1 MTRGPAAPDRP
12 ADVVLSGA
20 TKRFGTTTVLAGV
33 SLEVAHGEVVALVG
47 PSGSG
52 KSTILRL
59 LNGLEAADGGRVEVL
74 GVEAP
79 RADVPAAA
87 RERHWLPLRRRIGFV
102 FQAFPLYPHRT
113 ALGNLTLAPTTVLGR
128 SEEEARARGL
138 ALLDRVGLKARADAW
153 PRELSGGQRQRVAI
167 ARALAMDPE
176 ILLFDEPTSALDPET
191 IGEVLE
197 VMRDLVAEHARTILV
212 VTHEVRFAREA
223 ADRVAFLDGGTIVEV
238 GPARQVLDTP
248 SHPRTQAFLQRL
260 L

>member
-1 MTRGPAAPDRP
+1 MDTPRAVDA
-12 ADVVLSGA
+12 VLAGV
-20 TKRFGTTTVLAGV
+20 TKRFGAAQVLAGL
-33 SLEVAHGEVVALVG
+33 SLEVAHGEVVALIG

-59 LNGLEAADGGRVEVL
+59 LNGLEAADAGRVDVL
-74 GVEAP
+74 GTPAP
-79 RADVPAAA
+79 LADVPAPA
-87 RERHWLPLRRRIGFV
+87 RERHWLALRRRIGFV

-128 SEEEARARGL
+128 SEEEARARGR
-138 ALLDRVGLKARADAW
+138 ALLDRVGLADRADAW

-191 IGEVLE
+191 VGEVLE
-197 VMRDLVAEHARTILV
+197 VLRDLVAERARTIVV
-212 VTHEVRFAREA
+212 VTHEIRFAREA
-223 ADRVAFLDGGTIVEV
+223 ADRVAFLDAGTIVEV
-238 GPARQVLDTP
+238 GPAGQVLGAP
-248 SHPRTQAFLQRL
+248 AHPRTRAFLQRL

>member
-1 MTRGPAAPDRP
+1 VDTSRP
-12 ADVVLSGA
+12 VDVVLAGV
-20 TKRFGTTTVLAGV
+20 TKRFGATPVLAGA
-33 SLEVAHGEVVALVG
+33 SLEVAHGEVVALLG

-59 LNGLEAADGGRVEVL
+59 LNGLEAPDGGRVEVL
-74 GVEAP
+74 GAAAP
-79 RADVPAAA
+79 LADVPAPT

-128 SEEEARARGL
+128 SEEEARVRGL
-138 ALLDRVGLKARADAW
+138 ALLDRVGLKDRADAW

-191 IGEVLE
+191 IGEVLA
-197 VMRDLVAEHARTILV
+197 VMRDLVAEHARTIVV

-223 ADRVAFLDGGTIVEV
+223 ADRVAFLDGGIVVEA
-238 GPARQVLDTP
+238 GPAREVLDAP
-248 SHPRTQAFLQRL
+248 AHPRTRAFLQRL

>member
-1 MTRGPAAPDRP
+1 VDASRP
-12 ADVVLSGA
+12 VDVVLAGV
-20 TKRFGTTTVLAGV
+20 TKRFGATPVLAGA
-33 SLEVAHGEVVALVG
+33 SLEVAHGEVVALLG

-59 LNGLEAADGGRVEVL
+59 LNGLEAPDGGRVEVL
-74 GVEAP
+74 GAAAP
-79 RADVPAAA
+79 LADVPAPT

-128 SEEEARARGL
+128 SEEEARVRGL
-138 ALLDRVGLKARADAW
+138 ALLDRVGLKDRADAW

-191 IGEVLE
+191 IGEVLA
-197 VMRDLVAEHARTILV
+197 VMRDLVAEHARTIVV

-223 ADRVAFLDGGTIVEV
+223 ADRVAFLDGGIVVEA
-238 GPARQVLDTP
+238 GPAREVLDAPT
-248 SHPRTQAFLQRL
+248 HPRTRAFLQRL

>member
-1 MTRGPAAPDRP
+1 
-12 ADVVLSGA
+12 VLSGA

-59 LNGLEAADGGRVEVL
+59 LNGLEAADDGRVEVL

-128 SEEEARARGL
+128 SEDEARARL

-153 PRELSGGQRQRVAI
+153 PRESSGGQRQRVAI
-167 ARALAMDPE
+167 ARARRWTRRSCCST
-176 ILLFDEPTSALDPET
+176 PTSARSTPRRS
-191 IGEVLE
+191 GRCFE
-197 VMRDLVAEHARTILV
+197 VMRDLVAEHAGRSSCDARGAVRAARRRTAS
-212 VTHEVRFAREA
+212 RF
-223 ADRVAFLDGGTIVEV
+223 
-238 GPARQVLDTP
+238 
-248 SHPRTQAFLQRL
+248 
-260 L
+260 